1 MGLRFATRDG
11 SITPE
16 EGLRTAYE
24 LFRDG
29 RPKEAA
35 MMFLVYAD
43 PDDIGVVGESEYTA
57 LAEHL
62 TEVMAH
68 VAVFNMIC
76 EEQIQPVLDDNGE
89 PAYKT
94 SPWADEDYSPS

>member
-1 MGLRFATRDG
+1 MRFATRDG
-11 SITPE
+11 TVSPE

-43 PDDIGVVGESEYTA
+43 PDEIGVVGESEYNT
-57 LAEHL
+57 LAKHL
-62 TEVMAH
+62 TEIMAH
-68 VAVFNMIC
+68 AALFNMIC
-76 EEQIQPVLDDNGE
+76 DEEVQPVLDDKDE
-89 PAYKT
+89 PAYKV
-94 SPWADEDYSPS
+94 SPWAADT

>member
-1 MGLRFATRDG
+1 MRFATRDG
-11 SITPE
+11 TVSPE

-43 PDDIGVVGESEYTA
+43 PDEIGVVGESEYNA
-57 LAEHL
+57 LAKHL
-62 TEVMAH
+62 TEIMAH
-68 VAVFNMIC
+68 AALFNMIC
-76 EEQIQPVLDDNGE
+76 DEEVQPVLDDKDE
-89 PAYKT
+89 PAYKV
-94 SPWADEDYSPS
+94 SPWAADT